1 MYVNLDKILLK
12 KKNKQHCISI
22 PNGDCVCIKEVKPE
36 NAEYEITADFI
47 KSTKQS
53 NTILNDCIAVFKK
66 TGNKYESFGIY
77 YKSCTETEIPI
88 WYNSEQSLAYLQAKI
103 NNLINGIL

>member
-22 PNGDCVCIKEVKPE
+22 PNEDCVCIKEVKPE

-77 YKSCTETEIPI
+77 YKSCTETEIPT
-88 WYNSEQSLAYLQAKI
+88 WYNGEQSLAYLQAKI
-103 NNLINGIL
+103 NN

>member
-36 NAEYEITADFI
+36 NAGYEITADFI

-77 YKSCTETEIPI
+77 YKSCTETEIPT
-88 WYNSEQSLAYLQAKI
+88 WYNGEQSLAYLQAKI
-103 NNLINGIL
+103 NN

>member
-36 NAEYEITADFI
+36 NAEFEITADFI
-47 KSTKQS
+47 KVQS
-53 NTILNDCIAVFKK
+53 KA
-66 TGNKYESFGIY
+66 
-77 YKSCTETEIPI
+77 IPF
-88 WYNSEQSLAYLQAKI
+88 
-103 NNLINGIL
+103 